1 MPGATLPVS
10 TISSPSEKWVI
21 VPKGMIRSISRAES
35 TGNIWS

>member
-10 TISSPSEKWVI
+10 TINALAAKCVS
-21 VPKGMIRSISRAES
+21 VPKGAMRSISRDDS